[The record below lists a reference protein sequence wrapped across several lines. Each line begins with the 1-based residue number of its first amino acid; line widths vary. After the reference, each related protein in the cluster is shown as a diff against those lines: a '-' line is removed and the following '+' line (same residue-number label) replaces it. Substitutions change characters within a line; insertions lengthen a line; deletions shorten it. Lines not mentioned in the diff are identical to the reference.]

1 MFHLHFSLKTIFSEI
16 SSSAF
21 KEVLFFLCQRWFA
34 NAGFHLS
41 QLFLEITNLCTLLLV
56 HDIALFQAGKNG
68 QEWQKKCCDNPT
80 GNPII
85 RPPENTPP
93 KLLNQV
99 TEIIHPK
106 ILTNTPDF
114 QVFGMTFVTNW
125 SVAHQVEGHLEKLK
139 N

>member
-1 MFHLHFSLKTIFSEI
+1 MQVLTSPNMEPFNI
-16 SSSAF
+16 S
-21 KEVLFFLCQRWFA
+21 
-34 NAGFHLS
+34 
-41 QLFLEITNLCTLLLV
+41 
-56 HDIALFQAGKNG
+56 DIALFQAGKNG

-125 SVAHQVEGHLEKLK
+125 SVAYQVEGHLEKLK
-139 N
+139 NWRN